1 MPFIRQEDIVDA
13 LLPASLVD
21 TYKINSGNE
30 LNNATVATKFALG
43 FGLDSSSPLQ
53 IKEFGI
59 NSNFEW
65 TDEQDVTLHNQ
76 TYDETNVAFYS
87 VVGSP
92 GTFKYNSMSA
102 TLNHGNLVGVYG
114 GPGTWTNLGAS
125 SALNTNR
132 YAHGCAGNYNGFT
145 IVGGYDSGGS
155 VISSTEIFNG
165 VSFVSANNLNLT
177 KAEGVSFGSYFA
189 MMFASGI
196 DNTMTIGSAASFF
209 NGNSW
214 AANGVIPA
222 LQYKGAA
229 LGSYNAALLKNGQD
243 GATPFGNTYIF
254 NGNSWEVGFG
264 LSEQIVNTAATGSFF
279 NGILSGGVDIGVTFY
294 SLTYLYNGYSAS
306 IAANLNSAN
315 SKASASGTGTAAVNN
330 GGYNGSLLATTELFN
345 GHLWSLASSSS
356 IARSNHSMAGTT
368 INSIICGN
376 SNIAA
381 LNVCEQFSQ
390 NEFKKITPEN
400 INSAAGIGVFYN
412 SSIPAANRCSIKI
425 SGFLKDMPIGT
436 ANDFLVVQTTSLDN
450 GGSNNYQTSTSK
462 PTAED
467 YVYGKYD
474 SVNTKIHVFNNLQK
488 TYNNVKR
495 WG

>member
-13 LLPASLVD
+13 LLPASLVE

-87 VVGSP
+87 VTGSP
-92 GTFKYNSMSA
+92 GTFKYNSITA
-102 TLNHGNLVGVYG
+102 TLNHGDLIGVYG
-114 GPGTWTNLGAS
+114 GPGIWTNLGAG

-145 IVGGYDSGGS
+145 IVGGYNSGGNA
-155 VISSTEIFNG
+155 ISSTELFNG
-165 VSFVSANNLNLT
+165 ISFVSANNLNMS
-177 KAEGVSFGSYFA
+177 KAEGASFGSSFA
-189 MMFASGI
+189 MAFTTGI
-196 DNTMTIGSAASFF
+196 NDLSIIISSTSVF

-214 AANGVIPA
+214 AADVNAA
-222 LQYKGAA
+222 LLQKSAAA
-229 LGSYNAALLKNGQD
+229 LGSYNSALLKNGQN
-243 GATPFGNTYIF
+243 GIGPYGNSSVF
-254 NGNSWEVGFG
+254 NGNSWAAGFG
-264 LSEQIVNTAATGSFF
+264 LSEQIVYTTATGSFY
-279 NGILSGGVDIGVTFY
+279 NGLLSGGVDSGGTFY
-294 SLTYLYNGYSAS
+294 NLTYLYNGYTPS
-306 IAANLNSAN
+306 IGANLNSTN

-345 GHLWSLASSSS
+345 GHLWSLATSSS
-356 IARSNHSMAGTT
+356 IARSHHSMAGTT

-412 SSIPAANRCSIKI
+412 SSIPAANRCSVKI

-450 GGSNNYQTSTSK
+450 GSFNNYQISTSK